1 MLVQMAESYRYPRNI
16 DDSSA
21 SLSSQTPSPIPAR
34 MPPNP
39 MEPIVRQSLNS
50 DVTIEAPQSSSKRFK
65 KPKKTLA
72 TSPSSEPNRFTGA
85 RLKGRA
91 PISYDMKYHPMDE
104 VLRPNAHATLS
115 ARSQRLVSSTR
126 ESSLRGLD
134 NLKERGADPV
144 SNSDMK
150 RERNH
155 TLKDQVARKSPR
167 FARSSTQNEKRVN
180 YNMGYHL
187 IDDVLR
193 LKTRKRHS
201 VWLKNVSIPTTSSSS
216 SSTALPRIKFDNP
229 FAKPISPDWG
239 DLEVFDRR
247 VYTLQKGAPFQG
259 TTLPLE
265 WTRIVRIL
273 VTQGFFTEAEFKAVG
288 GLNALVSRYETIRL
302 EIQGFFKSAPEPVD
316 KRNWPIRYVEDLK
329 VFEYESG
336 TKYWRHHRHSI
347 VNPRSNKIDDRAQ
360 AVTANSETSEDG
372 NAPDFVSNQQV
383 TLPIS
388 DISTSEEASFE
399 FVLRRQ
405 LEDFNGNI
413 DKFPD
418 DQDNSFKEAFD
429 LLQPSIDADCTL
441 DAILSDPFV
450 ETYATPGIP
459 KEPERHTAEAALNVK
474 DDHSVHTTSD
484 RKLLVRKATRDSKTK
499 PSTANFQILEDE
511 PGGTPL
517 IRKYISMNP
526 ASPGTDIQKENF
538 EDRRS
543 PSEGDLSDNY
553 RMIRSGSRQHLVAVP
568 PSPQFDRF
576 RAVRAIQPRELFRSP
591 SNSEA
596 MTTESTDNLSYQ
608 PWMQA
613 PTVTP
618 FTPIRRSVPF
628 TSVVHEE

>member
-1 MLVQMAESYRYPRNI
+1 MLVQMAEPYLYPRNN

-21 SLSSQTPSPIPAR
+21 SSSSQTPSPIPAR
-34 MPPNP
+34 RPLDS
-39 MEPIVRQSLNS
+39 MEPIVSQSLNS
-50 DVTIEAPQSSSKRFK
+50 DVIIEAPQSSSKRFK
-65 KPKKTLA
+65 KPKQTLT
-72 TSPSSEPNRFTGA
+72 TSPSSEPSRFTGA

-91 PISYDMKYHPMDE
+91 PISYDMKYHPMDD
-104 VLRPNAHATLS
+104 VLRPNAHATLN

-134 NLKERGADPV
+134 NLTERGADPV

-150 RERNH
+150 QERNH
-155 TLKDQVARKSPR
+155 SLKDQPARKSPH
-167 FARSSTQNEKRVN
+167 FARSSIQDEKRVN
-180 YNMGYHL
+180 HNMEYHP
-187 IDDVLR
+187 IDDVPR
-193 LKTRKRHS
+193 LETRKRHS
-201 VWLKNVSIPTTSSSS
+201 VWLKDVSIPTTSSSC
-216 SSTALPRIKFDNP
+216 TALSRIEFDNP
-229 FAKPISPDWG
+229 FAKPTSPDWR

-247 VYTLQKGAPFQG
+247 VYTLQKGAPVQG

-265 WTRIVRIL
+265 WTQVVRIL
-273 VTQGFFTEAEFKAVG
+273 VMQGFFTEAEFNAVG
-288 GLNALVSRYETIRL
+288 GLNALVARYETIRL
-302 EIQGFFKSAPEPVD
+302 EIQGLFKSAPEPVD

-336 TKYWRHHRHSI
+336 TKYWRHHKHSV
-347 VNPRSNKIDDRAQ
+347 VNPRSSKIDDRVQ
-360 AVTANSETSEDG
+360 EVTVNSENSEEG
-372 NAPDFVSNQQV
+372 NAPDFVSNQQA
-383 TLPIS
+383 TLPTS
-388 DISTSEEASFE
+388 ISTSEEASFE
-399 FVLRRQ
+399 FALRRQ

-413 DKFPD
+413 DRCPD

-441 DAILSDPFV
+441 DTIMSDPFV
-450 ETYATPGIP
+450 ESNATRSIP
-459 KEPERHTAEAALNVK
+459 KEPECHAAESTLDVK
-474 DDHSVHTTSD
+474 DDHSVHTASD
-484 RKLLVRKATRDSKTK
+484 RKLLIRKANRGSKTK
-499 PSTANFQILEDE
+499 PSTASFQIFEDE

-526 ASPGTDIQKENF
+526 ASPGTDVQKENF

-553 RMIRSGSRQHLVAVP
+553 RVIRSGSRQHLVAVP

-576 RAVRAIQPRELFRSP
+576 RVVRAVRSREPFGSS

-596 MTTESTDNLSYQ
+596 MTTRSTENLSHQ

-618 FTPIRRSVPF
+618 FTPTRRSVPF
-628 TSVVHEE
+628 TSVVDEN